1 MAYRRGAK
9 RAVSR
14 FVDAGYTAENDLYIA
29 KNRAGG
35 PQDRLRDLNRRGYAG
50 ESPDPI
56 LLRQPGR
63 PQAARKENRREE
75 RREGLL
81 AWWLRE
87 ASEDRAAALACLLLA
102 CLIFA
107 LGLVWSAKGLR
118 GADNRR
124 SIAAFNTATL
134 SLIRE
139 NEQLAAQLAYAQN
152 GERVRNR
159 AQNELGML
167 RRERAETH
175 QIYIQLPED
184 TDSRKAD
191 MPEEPHFEPLD
202 VMLGILEMLHIG
214 G

>member
-14 FVDAGYTAENDLYIA
+14 FVDAGYTAEDDLYIA
-29 KNRAGG
+29 KSRAGSR
-35 PQDRLRDLNRRGYAG
+35 QDRLRDLNRRGYAG
-50 ESPDPI
+50 ESPDPV
-56 LLRQPGR
+56 LQRQPGR
-63 PQAARKENRREE
+63 TQVARKGGRRQEKK
-75 RREGLL
+75 EGLL
-81 AWWLRE
+81 AWWIRE
-87 ASEDRAAALACLLLA
+87 AAEDRGAALACLLLF

-107 LGLVWSAKGLR
+107 LGLVWSAKGMR
-118 GADNRR
+118 GAENRR

-175 QIYIQLPED
+175 QIYIQLPEGLEG
-184 TDSRKAD
+184 RKAD
-191 MPEEPHFEPLD
+191 APGEPHFEPLD